1 VVLVPAALT
10 LGLAGQGKVREA
22 LPLRHPEAEE
32 VVAGRHQAA
41 AAFLASGAAAALL
54 AWGAAAALLAPGA
67 GVALLVQVASAGLQ
81 PRVG

>member
-32 VVAGRHQAA
+32 VVAGRHRAA
-41 AAFLASGAAAALL
+41 AALLASGAAAVLL
-54 AWGAAAALLAPGA
+54 ASGAAAVLLAPGA
-67 GVALLVQVASAGLQ
+67 GVALLVQVAGLQ
-81 PRVG
+81 LRVG